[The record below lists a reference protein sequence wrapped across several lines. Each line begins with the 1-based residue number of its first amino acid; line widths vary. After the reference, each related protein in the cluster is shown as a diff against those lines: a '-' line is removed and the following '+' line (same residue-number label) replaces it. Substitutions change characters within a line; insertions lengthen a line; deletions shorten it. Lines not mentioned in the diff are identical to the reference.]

1 MRNFSIIIPI
11 YNEEEILQSQV
22 EKLIK
27 AIKRSGIKSKFEII
41 LVENGSTDSTKS
53 TASALTKKYKQIKL
67 VTLHHPSYGMA
78 FKEGIKQAK
87 YNFLF
92 QFDIDF
98 WDVDFLEKS
107 LSLLE
112 KKDIVIGSKNLA
124 TSHDHRSFTRKAIS
138 RSIEL
143 IIQKSFHLPLTD
155 THGIKAFRK
164 EKIQP
169 FIATIKSSNHFFDT
183 ELLIR
188 CYYANLTITELPVD
202 LSELRKTRFSF
213 ITRSID
219 VIIELLHLLLIRDLL
234 IQTKQ
239 PLHLHADDFGLRV
252 ETDVQILQLV
262 KSKKIGEVSILANM
276 ISNSSL
282 KSIQKVPVSRF
293 LHLNL
298 IEGLPVSDRGKVPT
312 LMRRSGKFYS
322 LPILV
327 CKLLLHRISPSDIRH
342 EISAQLNK
350 LAAENI
356 VVQGIDSHQ
365 HIHALSPFAEIVA
378 EVAKSHNIKNIRAY
392 NAISPQ
398 TLMAKIKY
406 SFLKL
411 SAYLSYFLS
420 YGKIGSPITWRL
432 NSSKPLAIMSWEDK
446 SLDISKTPLIT
457 YVIHPYLGY
466 DTNTSYEA
474 FLSRNK

>member
-1 MRNFSIIIPI
+1 MSNFSIIIPI
-11 YNEEEILQSQV
+11 YNEEAILQAQV
-22 EKLIK
+22 EKILKTIK
-27 AIKRSGIKSKFEII
+27 QSGIRGKFEMI
-41 LVENGSTDSTKS
+41 LVENGSIDNTRS
-53 TASALTKKYKQIKL
+53 TASALTKKHRQIKL
-67 VTLHHPSYGMA
+67 VTLPYPSYGRA
-78 FKEGIKQAK
+78 FKEGIRHTK

-98 WDVDFLEKS
+98 WDVAFLKKS

-124 TSHDHRSFTRKAIS
+124 TSHDHRSFTRKLIS

-169 FIATIKSSNHFFDT
+169 FIDNTKSNNHFFDT

-219 VIIELLHLLLIRDLL
+219 VIRELLHLLLIKDLP
-234 IQTKQ
+234 IQAKQ

-262 KSKKIGEVSILANM
+262 KSKKIEEVSILANM

-282 KSIQKVPVSRF
+282 KSIQRIPVSRF
-293 LHLNL
+293 LHLNF
-298 IEGLPVSDRGKVPT
+298 IEGQPVSGRGKVPT
-312 LMRRSGKFYS
+312 LIRRNGKFYS
-322 LPILV
+322 LPLLV
-327 CKLLLHRISPSDIRH
+327 CKLLLQSISTSDIRH

-350 LAAENI
+350 LTAENI
-356 VVQGIDSHQ
+356 SIQGIDSHQ

-392 NAISPQ
+392 NAIVPQ
-398 TLMAKIKY
+398 TKKAKIKY

-420 YGKIGSPITWRL
+420 YRKIGLPITWKL
-432 NSSKPLAIMSWEDK
+432 NSSKPLAIMSWE
-446 SLDISKTPLIT
+446 SAGLDISKNPLIT
-457 YVIHPYLGY
+457 CVIHPFLGY
-466 DTNTSYEA
+466 DTNISYEA
-474 FLSRNK
+474 FFSKNT